1 LKCMNITPQKVRP
14 KKKKKQAET
23 SLWVVH
29 LTQPVYTESLF
40 YLTQGHMLP
49 LLHCM
54 CGWLAQWAKYANKK
68 YQLVVVR

>member
-1 LKCMNITPQKVRP
+1 MFISIKKDVKSYVYEYYIPEGET
-14 KKKKKQAET
+14 KKKKAET

-40 YLTQGHMLP
+40 CLTHGHMLP

-54 CGWLAQWAKYANKK
+54 CGWLAQWAK
-68 YQLVVVR
+68 

>member
-1 LKCMNITPQKVRP
+1 MFISINKDVKSYVYEYYIPVAET
-14 KKKKKQAET
+14 KKKVET

-40 YLTQGHMLP
+40 CPTHGQMLP

-54 CGWLAQWAKYANKK
+54 CGWLAQWAK
-68 YQLVVVR
+68 